1 MSKTIRLSEIATA
14 RAGDKGDTSNIA
26 VFVSRAKYWETVRAG
41 LTPEFL
47 ALSYPGLF
55 RGPIRRYE
63 IVHLLALNFVLEDA
77 LEGGVNTSLNLD
89 THGKSFSFL
98 LLDLDIPLAPL
109 TSENRRKQ

>member
-1 MSKTIRLSEIATA
+1 MSDSIRLSEIATA

-26 VFVSRAKYWETVRAG
+26 VFVSRSEYWEPVRAA

-47 ALSYPGLF
+47 ARSFPRLF

-63 IVHLLALNFVLEDA
+63 IAHLLAFNFVLEDA

-89 THGKSFSFL
+89 THGKSFSCL

-109 TSENRRKQ
+109 TSENRREP